1 MKNEKIATAKKFIKN
16 HKMEIVTAGMSVAL
30 LSTFMIGFKLGSPEI
45 KINHLEMPKGV
56 SGEIRAGWR
65 AGSP

>member
-45 KINHLEMPKGV
+45 KINHLEIKKYRCPMRRRETTK
-56 SGEIRAGWR
+56 
-65 AGSP
+65 